1 MKAFVRRRRA
11 LDSLTSVHRE
21 DPLSGVANLF
31 DASIVFAIVLMAA
44 LIQAFSL
51 ARFLDP
57 NSQFIFMK
65 KDARAGQVD
74 VIEKDHRDIKVKKM
88 TPEKKGGLGVRLRV
102 AYQLPDGSVVYVPES
117 ATVSKPAPVRLPPS
131 DMGGSPQH
139 QSSIPDTLRHDGQIG
154 HSAPRQMPPLCD
166 DDQNT

>member
-31 DASIVFAIVLMAA
+31 DASIVFAVGLMVA

-51 ARFLDP
+51 TQFLDP
-57 NSQFIFMK
+57 NSQFTIMK
-65 KDARAGQVD
+65 KDARTGQVE

-88 TPEKKGGLGVRLRV
+88 TPEKKGVPGVRLGV
-102 AYQLPDGSVVYVPES
+102 AYQLPDGSVVYVPE
-117 ATVSKPAPVRLPPS
+117 
-131 DMGGSPQH
+131 
-139 QSSIPDTLRHDGQIG
+139 DGQ
-154 HSAPRQMPPLCD
+154 APKPSPLR
-166 DDQNT
+166 